1 MKHVLISI
9 LILSLQGCVNK
20 NNIKLNDD
28 IVKEFKKEYGK
39 SIVYMCHKGYI
50 ITKYAYIG
58 LTGELHYGT
67 ELVYTSLMTPIE
79 CK

>member
-9 LILSLQGCVNK
+9 LILSLQGCVK
-20 NNIKLNDD
+20 NNIKLNDS

-39 SIVYMCHKGYI
+39 SIVYRCYKGYL
-50 ITKYAYIG
+50 ITKYAYVG

-67 ELVYTSLMTPIE
+67 ELVYTSLMAPIE